1 MCRRA
6 RCGLRAAR
14 GPLALQRDCRV
25 DRVPAGGLTD
35 ARFRRVVCGSRLGLG
50 QRNRYSRLMKSLS
63 VCAVWPLLLCMLSLA
78 HAEEPDDTVILQRIF
93 RTREAILKA
102 NSGAQPA
109 NRAVFIAAWDF
120 DGTILK
126 GDWSEGLKE
135 HGRAYRG
142 QVAIENGFSSLYP
155 RESGFDRFWTDY
167 TNMDTRIG
175 HWLAYPF
182 IPQML
187 RGAREED
194 VSRLSHDYF
203 SSTLSNYLMASSVK
217 IIRALEGGGVQCHII
232 SASADLFV
240 KGAAESLGLPAG
252 HIHGI
257 EVRARDDRLTEELIY
272 PVTWS
277 FGKLQRLKQIAKEAE
292 EGPGNPKVFVLAG
305 FGDSYGT
312 DGPFLKFIATQRLP
326 AGEPL
331 AVFYGEGAEPAEYK
345 GLFLQ
350 ARHTATISETPL
362 K

>member
-1 MCRRA
+1 
-6 RCGLRAAR
+6 
-14 GPLALQRDCRV
+14 
-25 DRVPAGGLTD
+25 
-35 ARFRRVVCGSRLGLG
+35 
-50 QRNRYSRLMKSLS
+50 MKLLFA
-63 VCAVWPLLLCMLSLA
+63 CASWSLLLCVLPLA
-78 HAEEPDDTVILQRIF
+78 HAEEPDDTVILQHIL

-102 NSGAQPA
+102 NSAAHPA
-109 NRAVFIAAWDF
+109 NRAEFIAAWDF

-126 GDWSEGLKE
+126 GDCSEGLKE
-135 HGRAYRG
+135 HGGPVYRG
-142 QVAIENGFSSLYP
+142 LAQVAIENGFSSLYP
-155 RESGFDRFWTDY
+155 REGGFDRFWTDY

-187 RGAREED
+187 RGARVED

-217 IIRALEGGGVQCHII
+217 IIRALERGGVQCHVI
-232 SASADLFV
+232 SASANLFV
-240 KGAAESLGLPAG
+240 KGAAESLGLPAS

-257 EVRARDDRLTEELIY
+257 EVRARDGRLTEELIY

-277 FGKLQRLKQIAKEAE
+277 FGKLDRLKQIVAE
-292 EGPGNPKVFVLAG
+292 VEHGPGNPKVIVLAG

-326 AGEPL
+326 AGKPL

-350 ARHTATISETPL
+350 ARHTATLSEAPL
-362 K
+362 N